1 MKEEERITR
10 KTGESI
16 MGKTSTPAKLQRRT
30 QSTQLLLSP
39 SIKRKSLHTH
49 CCNFVAVYLKAGLI
63 YTLNHNMKLCGTT
76 GVAPHMG
83 EDTGAG
89 GLGTG
94 AGIKL

>member
-1 MKEEERITR
+1 MFTLACHAVAQLYKYVIVTL
-10 KTGESI
+10 S
-16 MGKTSTPAKLQRRT
+16 SVTP
-30 QSTQLLLSP
+30 
-39 SIKRKSLHTH
+39 

-63 YTLNHNMKLCGTT
+63 YALNHNMKLRGTT

-83 EDTGAG
+83 EAAGAG